1 MTRARI
7 VLTAAA
13 MVLAATA
20 GCGTATPPGEAVP
33 GLRTQLSRVDAALAD
48 REYAQARRALDALTR
63 ETAAARDTGLL
74 SAEQAN
80 RILAAAA
87 RLAADLPAQ
96 APVPHPTVTV
106 KVPQQGGEKGQERP
120 QSDKK
125 DDQKSEQ
132 DKDQQDKDQQD
143 KDQQKKDD
151 HGGGH
156 NSGNGPDDGH
166 GN

>member
-7 VLTAAA
+7 VLAAA
-13 MVLAATA
+13 AGLLAAMT
-20 GCGTATPPGEAVP
+20 GCGSATPPGEAVP

-48 REYAQARRALDALTR
+48 REYTQARRALDALTR
-63 ETAAARDTGLL
+63 ETAAARDAGRLTD
-74 SAEQAN
+74 EQAN

-96 APVPHPTVTV
+96 APVPHPTITV
-106 KVPQQGGEKGQERP
+106 EVPQQRDDKGQETP
-120 QSDKK
+120 EADKK
-125 DDQKSEQ
+125 DE
-132 DKDQQDKDQQD
+132 
-143 KDQQKKDD
+143 QKKDEQKGQQNKNQQKQD
-151 HGGGH
+151 EGGGGH